1 MGRKED
7 RAHAFSLVFQL
18 PHINTNDID
27 AVVEAY
33 YSGLETGKKG
43 IDAKFVKSGFEGVI
57 QNLDE
62 IDSKIKEVL
71 TDWDLNRLAAADLA
85 ILRLAVFELVFSEK
99 TPPKVAINEAVE
111 LAKVYSSEDAPKFI
125 NGVLGGVAKNME
137 TSTEET
143 L

>member
-7 RAHAFSLVFQL
+7 RAHTFSLVFQL
-18 PHINTNDID
+18 PHINTNDIE

-33 YSGLETGKKG
+33 YGGLETGKKG
-43 IDAKFVKSGFEGVI
+43 INTKFVKSGFEGVI

-62 IDSKIKEVL
+62 IDKKIKAVL
-71 TDWDLNRLAAADLA
+71 TDWDLNRLAAADFA
-85 ILRLAVFELVFSEK
+85 ILRLAVFELAFSDEV
-99 TPPKVAINEAVE
+99 PPKVAINEAVE

-125 NGVLGGVAKNME
+125 NGVLGGVSKSLEADNGE
-137 TSTEET
+137 S